1 MRPGENFFASTHNV
15 SSSAPKRR
23 SARLQAR
30 SAANQT
36 NQTININTPL
46 PPPANMD
53 PGMQNVMS
61 LMTFML
67 SKVTKLDQ
75 HNYNQ
80 WKLDME
86 LRLISAGLWNV
97 IAADR
102 PANPDAVWIKN
113 EATVLADIR
122 QNCESSAR
130 ALIMN
135 CRSPK
140 DAWNTL
146 KAKYERNTDENK
158 NRLWGEFNI
167 QMKPKESMQDYI
179 TRMKTIVS
187 KLKDLEEPV
196 PDGRIVDRLVHGLVK
211 PYTDLGRNLR
221 LQQRLTLDDCEN
233 IMLMEEKLYLEQSA
247 VVEKENVPAPSSP
260 ENTTATATYEL
271 KCNICGRRGH
281 IDRDC
286 RVPTCTNCGKLGHS
300 YPECWNRRPVFR
312 PANMNTP
319 MNMNTPTNDN
329 PNFVQP
335 YSPRYSPYSRP
346 PQRGNFNPAG
356 WNNNGANRFRPQ
368 GPNNNQRDYSGYQNN
383 VVEFV
388 NGRRTIQNGNPEANM
403 AMTSQQWN
411 PEWNHPEAQQH
422 WNYPDGMAMTT
433 HHSNPTDGYED
444 YGYPVQQHDP
454 PDFDHFAQ
462 MAIVDHDAAHP
473 IPTNSAPTHLW
484 LVDSGATNHYTA
496 VRSLLHD
503 FQPMPPVPIL
513 TGRGHIFAKGVGHI
527 TIRLPIGLVTVRNV
541 MWIPDLTGHASLLS
555 VPQLAHNGCKIT
567 FEADVCQIYKGGY
580 LLASADFNGKAYY
593 LDVQVQ
599 HPFPHH
605 VMLTINS
612 SVSPVGHRYKLSGY
626 DWFMPPIQINYPP
639 NLHHANINRTN
650 GLPVVKRQRLI
661 GHPELAMLHG
671 TSDTQPIEVWH
682 KRLGHLNLDD
692 IKLLTTMATGIDI
705 GSNHR
710 HPKDH
715 CISCL
720 HGKQHRQICRI
731 PRLPADSKLEIVHI
745 DIKGPCDTDVNGFRY
760 WANFMCEKTRFNR
773 GYPLQRRSDVFRA
786 YLAFEAVA
794 ERESGA
800 KVLSLMMDGGGE
812 NLSSEWRTHC
822 TNHGIK
828 VRLTAP
834 YSPEMNGLAERLNRV
849 LTEHASTMLW
859 EAQLPMGFWA
869 AAMST
874 ANFLRNRSPTSAL
887 DGVTPFQAWYGKK
900 PNLGFIRVFGCK
912 AMVHTPQDIRS
923 KTTWDSHTTECML
936 NGFSDTENLFELWD
950 IGRGASLKRRD
961 VIFFED
967 QLGCDIFRNTA
978 LKRGLQIFPASVPA
992 SYDDNHIRDNTRPV
1006 PASIPAS
1013 YAENHIRDNPR
1024 PVPPI
1029 AKPVLPLPRR
1039 PPQQTVNRLP
1049 SARPPSHP
1057 IVFQDPVVQQV
1068 SNTNKYPEVSFTTPL
1083 GIDTPELILS
1093 TQHDTEDNPELILS
1107 TQHDTELGEAIFA
1120 TPLTPELILSTQHG
1134 TEETPEL
1141 TLSTQHDTELGEVNM
1156 FALMMAAVDSLSPI
1170 AIQHSTYPYPS
1181 LPHTYHQAISAPDGD
1196 QWLAAM
1202 HDQLKKLQDANTW
1215 DLIFLPAGRRP
1226 IANKWVFSKKDGAKA
1241 KPTTS
1246 ASLHSARLVARGDLQ
1261 TKGVDYDE
1269 TFAPVVKLV
1278 SLRMLLAYAA
1288 FHDLDLVH

>member
-15 SSSAPKRR
+15 SSSPPKRR

-30 SAANQT
+30 SAANQ
-36 NQTININTPL
+36 NHSINLPPPANPPPLPPL

-97 IAADR
+97 ITADR

-122 QNCESSAR
+122 KNCESSAR

-158 NRLWGEFNI
+158 NRLWGKFNI

-211 PYTDLGRNLR
+211 PYTDLSRNLQ

-247 VVEKENVPAPSSP
+247 VVEKENVPASP
-260 ENTTATATYEL
+260 DNTTATATYEL

-281 IDRDC
+281 IDWDC

-312 PANMNTP
+312 PANMNTTP
-319 MNMNTPTNDN
+319 MNDN

-335 YSPRYSPYSRP
+335 YSHFSPYSRP
-346 PQRGNFNPAG
+346 QQRVGNFNATG
-356 WNNNGANRFRPQ
+356 WNNNGATRFRPQGQ

-383 VVEFV
+383 VVEIV
-388 NGRRTIQNGNPEANM
+388 NGWRTTQNGNIQNGNPEANM
-403 AMTSQQWN
+403 AMASQQWN
-411 PEWNHPEAQQH
+411 LPEWNHSEAPQH
-422 WNYPDGMAMTT
+422 WNYPDGMAMIT
-433 HHSNPTDGYED
+433 HHSNPTDGYDD
-444 YGYPVQQHDP
+444 YGYPVQPHDP

-462 MAIVDHDAAHP
+462 MAIVDHGATHP
-473 IPTNSAPTHLW
+473 MPTNPITTDPTHTHLW

-496 VRSLLHD
+496 VRTLLHD

-605 VMLTINS
+605 IMLTINS
-612 SVSPVGHRYKLSGY
+612 SVSPVGYRYKLSGY
-626 DWFMPPIQINYPP
+626 DWFP
-639 NLHHANINRTN
+639 NLGHATINHTNI
-650 GLPVVKRQRLI
+650 PIAKRQRLV
-661 GHPELAMLHG
+661 GHSELAMLHG
-671 TSDTQPIEVWH
+671 TSDTQPIEIWH

-705 GSNHR
+705 GSNR
-710 HPKDH
+710 HSKDH

-773 GYPLQRRSDVFRA
+773 SYPLQRRSDVFRA

-822 TNHGIK
+822 TNHRIK

-887 DGVTPFQAWYGKK
+887 DGITPFQAWYGKK

-936 NGFSDTENLFELWD
+936 IGFSDTENLFELWD
-950 IGRGASLKRRD
+950 IGRGASLKRRE

-967 QLGCDIFRNTA
+967 QLGSDIFRNTA
-978 LKRGLQIFPASVPA
+978 LKRGLQIFPASIPA
-992 SYDDNHIRDNTRPV
+992 SFP
-1006 PASIPAS
+1006 PSIPVS
-1013 YAENHIRDNPR
+1013 YAENHICDNLR

-1049 SARPPSHP
+1049 STRPPSPHN

-1083 GIDTPELILS
+1083 SIDTPELILS
-1093 TQHDTEDNPELILS
+1093 TQHDTE
-1107 TQHDTELGEAIFA
+1107 
-1120 TPLTPELILSTQHG
+1120 
-1134 TEETPEL
+1134 
-1141 TLSTQHDTELGEVNM
+1141 LGEVNM
-1156 FALMMAAVDSLSPI
+1156 FTMMAAVDSLSPI
-1170 AIQHSTYPYPS
+1170 AIQHSTYSY

-1196 QWLAAM
+1196 KWLAVM

-1215 DLIFLPAGRRP
+1215 DLIVLPPGRRP
-1226 IANKWVFSKKDGAKA
+1226 IANKWVFSKKDGV
-1241 KPTTS
+1241 S
-1246 ASLHSARLVARGDLQ
+1246 GARDCL
-1261 TKGVDYDE
+1261 
-1269 TFAPVVKLV
+1269 
-1278 SLRMLLAYAA
+1278 SLAY
-1288 FHDLDLVH
+1288 VS